1 MYNQGTHKWVMEQN
15 QEKQNKKDFLLEHYV
30 QISEHLRES
39 DRNRNILLAVYSAL
53 IAGTL
58 SFIYSTDKLDQLP
71 KLVILG
77 FLIIFGIGIAFYTTF
92 ARAWHCEFNR
102 VVKAIHKSFL
112 NADLLLYKAA
122 KEIKKEDEDKHRH
135 YFNIR
140 GTEFIIFVL
149 ILLFVFTELVLV
161 IFEIMPEDSPWRIY
175 LSIISFLLVFGV
187 GIVWYGRYLDKREAE
202 FPDDSW
208 CIIKEQEERMAESD
222 SEKIEAH
229 LVRIEGKLDKSQ
241 KFTWSSSLYLLGV
254 TALGAGI
261 GLLVCNQNALGG
273 WLLALVG
280 LVISIIGVVSLF
292 RHGRFRK

>member
-1 MYNQGTHKWVMEQN
+1 MEQN
-15 QEKQNKKDFLLEHYV
+15 QKKQNKKDFLLEHYV

-77 FLIIFGIGIAFYTTF
+77 FLIVFGIGIAFYTTF

-149 ILLFVFTELVLV
+149 ILLFIFTELVLV
-161 IFEIMPEDSPWRIY
+161 IFEIKPEDSPWRIY

-202 FPDDSW
+202 FPEDSW
-208 CIIKEQEERMAESD
+208 CIIKEKEERMAESD
-222 SEKIEAH
+222 LEKIEAR
-229 LVRIEGKLDKSQ
+229 LAIIEGKLDKSQ
-241 KFTWSSSLYLLGV
+241 KFSWSSSFYLLGV
-254 TALGAGI
+254 TALGVGI
-261 GLLVCNQNALGG
+261 GLLVGNPHALGG
-273 WLLALVG
+273 WLIVLVG
-280 LVISIIGVVSLF
+280 LVISIIGVASLL
-292 RHGRFRK
+292 RHGWFRK

>member
-1 MYNQGTHKWVMEQN
+1 MDQN
-15 QEKQNKKDFLLEHYV
+15 QEKQNKKDFLLGHYV

-58 SFIYSTDKLDQLP
+58 GFIYSTDKLDQLP

-77 FLIIFGIGIAFYTTF
+77 FLIVFGIGIAFYTTF

-161 IFEIMPEDSPWRIY
+161 IFEIRPEDSPWRIY

-202 FPDDSW
+202 FPEDSW
-208 CIIKEQEERMAESD
+208 CIIKEKEEKMTESD
-222 SEKIEAH
+222 LERIEAR
-229 LVRIEGKLDKSQ
+229 LEKIEGKLDKSQ
-241 KFTWSSSLYLLGV
+241 KFSWSSSLYLLGV
-254 TALGAGI
+254 TAFGAGI
-261 GLLVCNQNALGG
+261 GLLVCNQNVLAG

-292 RHGRFRK
+292 RHGRFRKWRIRN